1 MFKRYDMQQQQT
13 QQQSAS
19 SAKTSTQASTS
30 NVANAPITT
39 TVIPSHILLQQQLA
53 AAAAAA
59 AAGINQPPATI
70 AATHLL
76 SVAAIASGEVG
87 NALDLNGG
95 SGGGGGSHHHHQQ
108 QQPQPR
114 ALIHHQPRQ
123 AHTNQRAHANNNT
136 NLSVGEAPTII
147 TNVMAATVEE
157 KIKIISTAI
166 KSEPLHEFIA
176 LTKNSAAAAAS
187 SSATVTAINNG
198 GGGSGGGLHHSNI
211 SNISINHNSNNTLS
225 NNNNSNNNNNHG
237 KPSPPIQNNNN
248 NNNNGNNIIALTVN
262 TLPSA
267 SASASSSGT
276 SISIAGNNKSSIN
289 HANAATATTIA
300 VTPLNTANTINLVV
314 GGGGGGGVSA
324 TSATS
329 TVSGGGTLVIT
340 SGGSHGNATSAA
352 TSTVSVAAGNAAGNT
367 ANGHLVFVPKRARLE
382 CPPSNE
388 EWISTSSPG
397 SVPSSAPPLSPSPGS
412 QNHSYSANMSNG
424 YSSPLSAGSYDPY
437 SPNGKPGRDDLSPSS
452 SLNGYSA
459 NDSCDVKKIKK
470 GPAPRLQEEL
480 CLVCGDRASGYHYNA
495 LTCEGCKGFFR
506 RSVTKKAVYCC
517 KFGHCCEMD
526 MYMRRKCQ
534 ECRLKKCLAV
544 GMRPEC
550 VVPENLN
557 LQKRREKNLQKNK
570 GKPTAD
576 DSPIICKNE
585 LIKNEILELMNC
597 EQPSHPTCP
606 LLPDDIVAKCKA
618 SNIPPLTRNQLA
630 VIYKLIWYQDGYEQP
645 SEEDLKRIMSTPD
658 ENESPNDVS
667 FRHIT
672 EITILTVQLIV
683 EFAKGLPAFTKIP
696 QEDQITLL
704 KACSSEVMMLRM
716 ARRYDHNSDSI
727 FFANNRSYTRD
738 AYKMAGVADNIE
750 DLLHFCR
757 QMYSMKVDN
766 VEYALL
772 TAIVIF
778 SDRPGLEQAE
788 LVEAIQSYYI
798 STLRVYILNRHC
810 GDTMSL
816 VFFAKLLSILT
827 ELRTLGNQNAEMCFS
842 LKLKNRKLPKFLE
855 EIWDVHAV
863 PPSVQSHIQATQAER
878 ESIEAR
884 SAVCASTST
893 SAAASSSGSPTDM
906 ISGSSG
912 GGGFANH
919 SPSSTPV
926 SSSAIG
932 MNGGLTSATTTSG
945 YGMPLKQEYIMGP
958 GSGIGIGGNLTLKSE
973 HLIGMQLS
981 GDHHMM
987 GLQLKQEHLM
997 GGGDNNTAA

>member
-1 MFKRYDMQQQQT
+1 MDLYCYQPT
-13 QQQSAS
+13 
-19 SAKTSTQASTS
+19 
-30 NVANAPITT
+30 
-39 TVIPSHILLQQQLA
+39 
-53 AAAAAA
+53 
-59 AAGINQPPATI
+59 PPASLMDYPVGP
-70 AATHLL
+70 HQLQNG
-76 SVAAIASGEVG
+76 SSGVG
-87 NALDLNGG
+87 VGVGG
-95 SGGGGGSHHHHQQ
+95 VGG
-108 QQPQPR
+108 
-114 ALIHHQPRQ
+114 IV
-123 AHTNQRAHANNNT
+123 NNT
-136 NLSVGEAPTII
+136 NAYFNNIY
-147 TNVMAATVEE
+147 TN
-157 KIKIISTAI
+157 
-166 KSEPLHEFIA
+166 
-176 LTKNSAAAAAS
+176 
-187 SSATVTAINNG
+187 G
-198 GGGSGGGLHHSNI
+198 
-211 SNISINHNSNNTLS
+211 
-225 NNNNSNNNNNHG
+225 NNNNSNNNNSSNHYNHH
-237 KPSPPIQNNNN
+237 SN
-248 NNNNGNNIIALTVN
+248 
-262 TLPSA
+262 SD
-267 SASASSSGT
+267 SSSVT
-276 SISIAGNNKSSIN
+276 TTTT
-289 HANAATATTIA
+289 TATNFGDCI
-300 VTPLNTANTINLVV
+300 
-314 GGGGGGGVSA
+314 G
-324 TSATS
+324 
-329 TVSGGGTLVIT
+329 
-340 SGGSHGNATSAA
+340 
-352 TSTVSVAAGNAAGNT
+352 
-367 ANGHLVFVPKRARLE
+367 LE
-382 CPPSNE
+382 R
-388 EWISTSSPG
+388 G
-397 SVPSSAPPLSPSPGS
+397 FDF
-412 QNHSYSANMSNG
+412 YS
-424 YSSPLSAGSYDPY
+424 DR
-437 SPNGKPGRDDLSPSS
+437 GRDDLSPSS

-459 NDSCDVKKIKK
+459 NESCDVKKIKK

-506 RSVTKKAVYCC
+506 RSVTKNAVYCC
-517 KFGHCCEMD
+517 KFGRSCEMD

-534 ECRLKKCLAV
+534 ECRMKKCLAV

-550 VVPENLN
+550 VVPEN
-557 LQKRREKNLQKNK
+557 QCAMKRREKKAQKEKEKQTTTGN
-570 GKPTAD
+570 
-576 DSPIICKNE
+576 SPIICKSE
-585 LIKNEILELMNC
+585 SIKNEILELMNC
-597 EQPSHPTCP
+597 EPPSHPTCP

-658 ENESPNDVS
+658 ENESPNDIS

-778 SDRPGLEQAE
+778 SDRPGLEKAE

-798 STLRVYILNRHC
+798 NTLRVYIINRHC
-810 GDTMSL
+810 GDTKSL

-878 ESIEAR
+878 DSLEAN
-884 SAVCASTST
+884 STVVATTST
-893 SAAASSSGSPTDM
+893 SAAASSSSGSPTDM
-906 ISGSSG
+906 V

-919 SPSSTPV
+919 SPSSTSV

-932 MNGGLTSATTTSG
+932 MNGGLSAATTAGTSSI

-987 GLQLKQEHLM
+987 GIQLKQEHMM
-997 GGGDNNTAA
+997 GGVDHTA